1 MTTILALAGF
11 AALFVVFGA
20 FRLAGRGGCGSC
32 SCAEGTCER
41 EAADETS
48 GPAVV

>member
-20 FRLAGRGGCGSC
+20 FRLAGRPGCGDCSC
-32 SCAEGTCER
+32 SGGTCQR
-41 EAADETS
+41 ESVEEPT
-48 GPAVV
+48 GPRPV